1 LKFSKKRSPDGSAK
15 SSPAKPDKARGND
28 EEVEAQSRWERDR

>member
-15 SSPAKPDKARGND
+15 SSSAKPDKARGND
-28 EEVEAQSRWERDR
+28 EVEAQSRWERDR